1 MSSEQF
7 VCVKDLKPG
16 QKNLNLLFIV
26 LEIGG
31 FCLLI
36 YSIFGLR
43 CNAMLQSLGYIHMKA
58 QSIIL
63 QEMLCELK
71 MDTTLD
77 LVVWLI
83 KPAQ

>member
-7 VCVKDLKPG
+7 ICVKDLKPG

-26 LEIGG
+26 LEIGE

-36 YSIFGLR
+36 YSIFGLS
-43 CNAMLQSLGYIHMKA
+43 CNAMLRSLGFIHMKP

-63 QEMLCELK
+63 QEMLYELK

-77 LVVWLI
+77 HVVWLI
-83 KPAQ
+83 KRAQ